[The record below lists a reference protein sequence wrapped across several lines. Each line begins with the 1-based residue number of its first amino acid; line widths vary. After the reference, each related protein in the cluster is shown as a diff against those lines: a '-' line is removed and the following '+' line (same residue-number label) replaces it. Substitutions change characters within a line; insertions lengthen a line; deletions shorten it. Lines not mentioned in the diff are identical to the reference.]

1 MAKVNS
7 TSSDISTSGIAE
19 SYERLKELNAK
30 KREIETR
37 IMEKSQGNKNI
48 LAVLSTLK
56 QYDPEAYEF
65 LQDDSRKFKF
75 TYEKDADSEASYN
88 NFSRTFTFSADNLS
102 LTRDLTN
109 EEVILLVADL
119 EHEIEHAKDNDFKAS
134 LQEEFDCFQA
144 SKDFLLDMKKKGKI
158 SLDKL
163 PEWVTYSDEQLYT
176 SLYLTYSDNTKL
188 AYSDDGKT
196 LRLSSPGHEY
206 AGGCDYS
213 DKEIKVAVPMFSGQ

>member
-1 MAKVNS
+1 MSKVNA
-7 TSSDISTSGIAE
+7 TSSDSSASGLAE
-19 SYERLKELNAK
+19 TYERIKELNAK
-30 KREIETR
+30 KREIETH

-48 LAVLSTLK
+48 LTVLSTLK

-75 TYEKDADSEASYN
+75 TYEKDADCEASYN
-88 NFSRTFTFSADNLS
+88 NFSKTFTFSADNLS

-144 SKDFLLDMKKKGKI
+144 SKDFLLEMNGKI

-163 PEWVTYSDEQLYT
+163 PEWVTYSDEELYT
-176 SLYLTYSDNTKL
+176 SLYLTYSDNKGL
-188 AYSDDGKT
+188 VYSDDGKT

-206 AGGCDYS
+206 SGDSDYC
-213 DKEIKVAVPMFSGQ
+213 DKEIKAVVPAFAGQ